1 MQTTSSKRKPGR
13 PVTHPPVQNR
23 ETGKV
28 YATYTEAGAAI
39 GGDRHGVR
47 RNAEGIQSHHKGYH
61 FDFKEEEDEGKD
73 N

>member
-1 MQTTSSKRKPGR
+1 MDKEKRRPGR
-13 PVTHPPVQNR
+13 PVTHPPVKNR

-61 FDFKEEEDEGKD
+61 FVFKEEEE
-73 N
+73 

>member
-1 MQTTSSKRKPGR
+1 MQTLPKRRPGR

-61 FDFKEEEDEGKD
+61 FTFKEEEE
-73 N
+73 